1 MHPAYYHLAHACILC
16 FDVTRKQTYKNL
28 PDWHSEL
35 VGDGAYP
42 RGRHRPSS
50 PPGVT
55 EGAGRTYAPTAER
68 SLGGSVAQEA
78 QASRSL
84 SLERPRDAD
93 LPSPM
98 TQLSRL
104 ERAGT
109 GSCESSDKGSQW
121 YASETRSTSTRR
133 WRTSLTYLHA
143 HVHLL
148 ATRSSRRSRR
158 RSSASAPVQHP
169 PTSPYLPYL
178 PLHTLTHPDAALHSP
193 TPLSPYTPYLPLQ
206 VTQKEFGFPKKHNL
220 EVHAATTRPSLIL
233 FSPQPQPQSKPQ
245 SHPPPPPP
253 FPLARLPPLRPRPP
267 PSPVLLLFR
276 VGRHQRSGRL

>member
-1 MHPAYYHLAHACILC
+1 
-16 FDVTRKQTYKNL
+16 
-28 PDWHSEL
+28 
-35 VGDGAYP
+35 
-42 RGRHRPSS
+42 
-50 PPGVT
+50 
-55 EGAGRTYAPTAER
+55 
-68 SLGGSVAQEA
+68 
-78 QASRSL
+78 
-84 SLERPRDAD
+84 
-93 LPSPM
+93 M

-245 SHPPPPPP
+245 SHPHPHPP

>member
-1 MHPAYYHLAHACILC
+1 M
-16 FDVTRKQTYKNL
+16 R
-28 PDWHSEL
+28 
-35 VGDGAYP
+35 
-42 RGRHRPSS
+42 
-50 PPGVT
+50 
-55 EGAGRTYAPTAER
+55 
-68 SLGGSVAQEA
+68 
-78 QASRSL
+78 
-84 SLERPRDAD
+84 
-93 LPSPM
+93 
-98 TQLSRL
+98 QLSRL

-133 WRTSLTYLHA
+133 WRTSLTYPHA

-148 ATRSSRRSRR
+148 ATRSARRSRR

-178 PLHTLTHPDAALHSP
+178 PLHTLTRPNAALHSP
-193 TPLSPYTPYLPLQ
+193 KRRWLPLHPLPPLAGDPEGVRLPEEAQ
-206 VTQKEFGFPKKHNL
+206 PRGVTS
-220 EVHAATTRPSLIL
+220 RPSLIL
-233 FSPQPQPQSKPQ
+233 FSPQPQPQSTPQ
-245 SHPPPPPP
+245 SHPHPHPP